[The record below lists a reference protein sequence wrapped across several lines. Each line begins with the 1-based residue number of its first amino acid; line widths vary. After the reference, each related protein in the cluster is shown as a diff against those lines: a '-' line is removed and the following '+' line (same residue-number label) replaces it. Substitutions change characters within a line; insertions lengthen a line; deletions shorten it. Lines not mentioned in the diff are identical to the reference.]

1 MHTYLQNRW
10 PDLVAG
16 LTVVAIGAFILIE
29 SAGYSLGSLR
39 HMGPGYFPRILGLA
53 MVGFGALIAS
63 PLSAPVGQ
71 RPQETAGWTS
81 LILLA
86 SSFVA
91 FALLVESAGLIPAT
105 FGAVLLAALADIKMR
120 RKPVY
125 ALALAAA
132 TAVACY
138 LIFGLALGL
147 QMSAF
152 AL

>member
-1 MHTYLQNRW
+1 MRYLVERME
-10 PDLVAG
+10 DLIAG
-16 LTVVAIGAFILIE
+16 LVTALIGVFIIFE
-29 SAGYSLGSLR
+29 ASGYKLGTLR
-39 HMGPGYFPRILGLA
+39 SMGPGYFPRILGLA